1 MPGDK
6 TANVSPKT
14 KNPPNNQR
22 KSPKSSDQDLAN
34 APIKNKRTDIIFK
47 VSYFIFCLRTCC
59 CIDYSF
65 PRWSGLGNNE

>member
-34 APIKNKRTDIIFK
+34 VPIKNKRTDIIFK
-47 VSYFIFCLRTCC
+47 VSYFIFFLPIVVLTIVFLAQAR
-59 CIDYSF
+59 I
-65 PRWSGLGNNE
+65 R